1 MKIVKILIAG
11 LALFAAVVAKSK
23 ANKSKK
29 ATKHTKQNKP
39 MAKVNTQPEHI
50 TNMMTGHINT
60 NVPDRSPMWKN
71 FHNNLYKRPF
81 MHGVVGPQWSVPG
94 AEVTDGFNL
103 IGSPMPK
110 MDVKT
115 RIIAANLPGKTYTP
129 TSFDSPLRKDVI
141 QADMPTQITRTR
153 EESSDPRH
161 PAKRPVAKVTGT
173 LYHGTGSLDPKVV
186 HGSIPSFIGK
196 SEKKCNKKKCN
207 KKKCTKSKLSKSK
220 RSDNKSKANCR
231 NKDYIFQDARKVRV
245 DGLAA
250 AKQAYARSGAMLGAI
265 GAGHPIIL
273 DVHTTNKREQPDHLH
288 QYENNAYLKARVN
301 GMRRSPHGVKAAH
314 TVRRLGR

>member
-1 MKIVKILIAG
+1 MKIVKFLAVG
-11 LALFAAVVAKSK
+11 LALVAAVVTKSK
-23 ANKSKK
+23 ATKNKKN
-29 ATKHTKQNKP
+29 TKQNKP

-50 TNMMTGHINT
+50 TNMMTGHVNT

-161 PAKRPVAKVTGT
+161 PAKRAVPTVGGT
-173 LYHGTGSLDPKVV
+173 IYHGTGSLDAKVV
-186 HGSIPSFIGK
+186 HGTIPSFVEK
-196 SEKKCNKKKCN
+196 STKKITKKSN
-207 KKKCTKSKLSKSK
+207 LRKSKHHKSACRGK
-220 RSDNKSKANCR
+220 DHVFNKVR
-231 NKDYIFQDARKVRV
+231 GLRV

-273 DVHTTNKREQPDHLH
+273 DVHTTNKRESPDHLH

-314 TVRRLGR
+314 TIRRLG